1 MIIPPSPLSKLNK
14 TMTNDLTR
22 IVYLFDKHKAKGGV
36 TIAYRPMIHD
46 SKGFP
51 QGIFAEVAV
60 AYCNPKDTFSR
71 KTGRALA
78 EMMLAEGKSIKLPVY
93 TYNTPVLYLKRVF
106 AQYMTSRIYA

>member
-14 TMTNDLTR
+14 TMTNDLIR
-22 IVYLFDKHKAKGGV
+22 IVYLFDKRKAKGGV

-71 KTGRALA
+71 KTGRAIA

-93 TYNTPVLYLKRVF
+93 TYNTPVLYLKEVF
-106 AQYMTSRIYA
+106 ADYMNSRIHT

>member
-22 IVYLFDKHKAKGGV
+22 IVYLFDKHNAKGGV
-36 TIAYRPMIHD
+36 TIAYRPMIYD

-71 KTGRALA
+71 KVGRELA
-78 EMMLAEGKSIKLPVY
+78 EAMLAEGKSIKLPVY
-93 TYNTPVLYLKRVF
+93 TYNAPVRYLKGVF
-106 AQYMTSRIYA
+106 AQYMTSKIYP